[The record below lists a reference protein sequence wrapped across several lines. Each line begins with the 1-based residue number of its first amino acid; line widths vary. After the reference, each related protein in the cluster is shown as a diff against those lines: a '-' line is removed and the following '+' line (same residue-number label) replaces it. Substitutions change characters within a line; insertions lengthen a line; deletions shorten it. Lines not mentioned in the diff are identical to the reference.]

1 MQKRIQYLDIIKVIS
16 IFLVVFC
23 HFVLLAETIPANIF
37 MVACWSGVPMFFMV
51 NGALLFTRP
60 LNLSKHI
67 RKTLLIYIVLV
78 LWKLIYLFSIGALCQ
93 VPVANFGKN
102 QILLYLFAFGSLE
115 GIGTDV
121 YKRQGFFCWAA
132 WPWIRIRYIRRTWIS
147 SYCLFREGRI
157 WRKLQWRLWM
167 N

>member
-102 QILLYLFAFGSLE
+102 QILL
-115 GIGTDV
+115 
-121 YKRQGFFCWAA
+121 
-132 WPWIRIRYIRRTWIS
+132 
-147 SYCLFREGRI
+147 
-157 WRKLQWRLWM
+157 
-167 N
+167 